1 MARGVRR
8 ERAAGTARS
17 GGAAPVRGA
26 REAWLFSGLLLLL
39 FAAFCLTPNWGR
51 ILPEAW
57 RQTGQILH
65 DGTEMT
71 AAERRALF
79 YDETYP
85 VLWYLRE
92 NTPAD
97 AVILLPPSRFMKE
110 QVMSRRPPGED
121 LTPLLGL
128 ASSAYSFLYPRVPVN
143 FGEPARLQDRATHLL
158 VWDHWGLDRID
169 ASQPR
174 TEENRIW
181 LVELTAEP
189 GGAPPGTGG
198 APARWNGRTVEESTG
213 PDRWITLGLF
223 LGLAALAG
231 LGEGLTRL
239 LRRVG
244 ALLVPAASRLDLL
257 EAVALRLLLG
267 LAAVPWVAIVCD
279 LASIPITRATFL
291 GAAALVLVAG
301 WWSTRGV
308 APARESRQP
317 LPPGQPRSPE
327 DDPSDAGL
335 RPAGGHG
342 AWLRSVAGSWG
353 GSLVAAPAASIL
365 SAVAVALVLCGLVQI
380 AILPERNYDA
390 LVGYDLV
397 GKIMSYEGRYVSSV
411 FDRITYNAQCVYAPF
426 TAASIGYG
434 YLFHPIIQRLWVTL
448 LVGSFLVLFH
458 RRVARWS
465 GSRTAAALAVPLFL
479 LPRVVFTQTTVGM
492 TDLPSMVFTA
502 LALFA
507 IVDHLRGEGGTA
519 PALVMLL
526 AASTARTENLLFGG
540 AMAVAVIAAGVR
552 ARARARRGG
561 EDAVTRP
568 DSSWRLWW
576 RGGWLL
582 AAPSLFFVFWNF
594 LVVREKMGYDPAA
607 HFTPP
612 GVDPGRLVEVVT
624 RAASIIG
631 MTPAFGHF
639 WLLIPLAIALWFAS
653 WTARRR
659 GGAAPR
665 VPGAAGSIAA
675 AGASAVSGPSAAID
689 SRTESERS
697 ATVSVPGA
705 LLLVLGL
712 MFVAYLPFFY
722 LWDPLLNPLWTM
734 EHTFK
739 RGFMRF
745 MPGIVAAV
753 CCAPWVARLLSR
765 CER

>member
-8 ERAAGTARS
+8 ERTAGTARS
-17 GGAAPVRGA
+17 DGVAPARGA
-26 REAWLFSGLLLLL
+26 REAWLYSGLLLLL

-65 DGTEMT
+65 EGAVMT

-92 NTPAD
+92 NTPAE
-97 AVILLPPSRFMKE
+97 AVILLPPSKFMKE
-110 QVMSRRPPGED
+110 QVMSRRPAGED

-128 ASSAYSFLYPRVPVN
+128 ASSAYSFLYPRVPVH
-143 FGEPARLQDRATHLL
+143 FGEPAPLQDRATHLL

-169 ASQPR
+169 AAQPR

-181 LVELTAEP
+181 LVELAGDS
-189 GGAPPGTGG
+189 GGAAPGTGG
-198 APARWNGRTVEESTG
+198 APARWNGRTVEEAAG

-223 LGLAALAG
+223 LGLAAIIG

-244 ALLVPAASRLDLL
+244 ALPVPAASRLDLL
-257 EAVALRLLLG
+257 EAVAVRVLLG

-279 LASIPITRATFL
+279 LASIPISRVTFL
-291 GAAALVLVAG
+291 GAAALVLLAG
-301 WWSTRGV
+301 WWLTRGAASAR
-308 APARESRQP
+308 APHRRRLSEDAPPEAR
-317 LPPGQPRSPE
+317 
-327 DDPSDAGL
+327 L
-335 RPAGGHG
+335 RPVGVVVARF
-342 AWLRSVAGSWG
+342 RSLT
-353 GSLVAAPAASIL
+353 GSLIGSLTAAPAAALL
-365 SAVAVALVLCGLVQI
+365 SAVAVALVLCSLVQI

-426 TAASIGYG
+426 TAASIGFG
-434 YLFHPIIQRLWVTL
+434 YQFHPIIQRLWVTL
-448 LVGSFLVLFH
+448 LIGAFLVLFH

-465 GSRTAAALAVPLFL
+465 GSRTAASLAVLLFL

-540 AMAVAVIAAGVR
+540 AMAAVVIAAGVR
-552 ARARARRGG
+552 ARAHARRGG
-561 EDAVTRP
+561 EGAVTP
-568 DSSWRLWW
+568 PGPSWALWW

-594 LVVREKMGYDPAA
+594 LVVREKMGYDPSA

-624 RAASIIG
+624 RAATIIG

-639 WLLIPLAIALWFAS
+639 WLLIPLAVVLWIAS
-653 WTARRR
+653 WTARRSGR
-659 GGAAPR
+659 AASLASA
-665 VPGAAGSIAA
+665 AAGSSGAA
-675 AGASAVSGPSAAID
+675 SPSVASDSTAAFD
-689 SRTESERS
+689 PHTAFDRS
-697 ATVSVPGA
+697 VTVSVPGA

-722 LWDPLLNPLWTM
+722 LWDPLLNPLWSM

-753 CCAPWVARLLSR
+753 CCAPVVARLLSR